1 MSKKLCIS
9 LFAFCIFLMSKK
21 GAAQIDTLNIYIEPP
36 TIVTIH
42 TEVMTDMLQYF
53 NKKKQEIAKQDS
65 TDELV
70 SIQRKYLRQNVDFE
84 QDNIFVVSLSL
95 AKFILESSQSI
106 SVYPKTNPIIRD
118 TLIRLKIVNP
128 KQKLLKEN
136 SLINIKINK
145 LSSKK
150 EDAYYGLS
158 LEFITRN
165 NTGTRSIK
173 TIQVKPRLKTTDNDP
188 LAYQKSQ
195 TPFESLYYS
204 YTHSILL
211 HIWNEL
217 TKYGYVRKSN

>member
-1 MSKKLCIS
+1 
-9 LFAFCIFLMSKK
+9 MSKK

-36 TIVTIH
+36 TIVTMH

-84 QDNIFVVSLSL
+84 QDNIFAVSLSL
-95 AKFILESSQSI
+95 AKIILESSQSI

-118 TLIRLKIVNP
+118 TLILLKIVNP
-128 KQKLLKEN
+128 KQKLLKE
-136 SLINIKINK
+136 SSPISIKINK
-145 LSSKK
+145 LTSKK

-165 NTGTRSIK
+165 HTGTISIK

-217 TKYGYVRKSN
+217 IKYGYVRKSN

>member
-1 MSKKLCIS
+1 MSKKLCLS
-9 LFAFCIFLMSKK
+9 LLACCIFLMSKI
-21 GAAQIDTLNIYIEPP
+21 GAAQTDTLNVYIEPP

-53 NKKKQEIAKQDS
+53 NKKKQEITKTDS
-65 TDELV
+65 TDELTN
-70 SIQRKYLRQNVDFE
+70 IQRKYLRRNVDFE
-84 QDNIFVVSLSL
+84 QDNIFAVSLSL
-95 AKFILESSQSI
+95 TKFILESSQSI
-106 SVYPKTNPIIRD
+106 FVYQKTNPNIRD
-118 TLIRLKIVNP
+118 TLILLKIVNL
-128 KQKLLKEN
+128 KQKILKEK
-136 SLINIKINK
+136 SPIYIKINK
-145 LSSKK
+145 LASKI
-150 EDAYYGLS
+150 EDTYYGLS

-217 TKYGYVRKSN
+217 IKYGYVRKPN